1 MAIAPGALKP
11 ANPKLIPILLQ
22 MAFFLVF
29 PVALGPLLLPLAVA
43 VLLEKLGWLSGAPV
57 CLVLSLLECAA
68 VVLLYRLLLT
78 GQGRLLQAREQRILE
93 TVTSKG
99 Q

>member
-1 MAIAPGALKP
+1 MWSAS
-11 ANPKLIPILLQ
+11 
-22 MAFFLVF
+22 
-29 PVALGPLLLPLAVA
+29 ALGHRLAR
-43 VLLEKLGWLSGAPV
+43 
-57 CLVLSLLECAA
+57 
-68 VVLLYRLLLT
+68 LYRLLLT